1 MTFKYLIFENF
12 RGPEV
17 VGSSSYQKN
26 IGTEFTHLYRSSLCY
41 TVNKSSLTATT
52 LATLVESSKMIYV
65 LRFFAGMLT
74 LFQCIGMRGHQITSY
89 CSDILGKISKRS
101 KFNRKM
107 IRFTVTKNLNCF
119 IANFFNFFHHC
130 SGAIQKL

>member
-1 MTFKYLIFENF
+1 MLEYL
-12 RGPEV
+12 
-17 VGSSSYQKN
+17 KK
-26 IGTEFTHLYRSSLCY
+26 IGTDISTSKVY
-41 TVNKSSLTATT
+41 NKARNK
-52 LATLVESSKMIYV
+52 AWK
-65 LRFFAGMLT
+65 
-74 LFQCIGMRGHQITSY
+74 
-89 CSDILGKISKRS
+89 ILGKISKRS